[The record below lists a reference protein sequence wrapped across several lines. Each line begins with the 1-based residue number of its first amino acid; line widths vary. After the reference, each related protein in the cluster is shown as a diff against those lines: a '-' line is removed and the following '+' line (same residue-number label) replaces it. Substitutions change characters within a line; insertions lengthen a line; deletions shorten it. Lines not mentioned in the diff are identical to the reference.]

1 MCEPCYYCGGDG
13 RLKSRRT
20 IAHEIFRKIS
30 RDASKIG
37 GTSLT
42 IKVNPKVADMLLHE
56 EAHSIRYLEDATGKR
71 FTIIP
76 VPEMHVKRYDIIWNE

>member
-1 MCEPCYYCGGDG
+1 
-13 RLKSRRT
+13 
-20 IAHEIFRKIS
+20 
-30 RDASKIG
+30 
-37 GTSLT
+37 
-42 IKVNPKVADMLLHE
+42 MLLHE